1 MTIKEDTRYFN
12 ERAKHKVKCKCGH
25 SISMANRINKKLCS
39 WCGNYVYKNEKDK
52 FKDMLLK
59 KINV

>member
-25 SISMANRINKKLCS
+25 TVSIPSFMNKKLCTY
-39 WCGNYVYKNEKDK
+39 CGKYIYKEAKDE
-52 FKDMLLK
+52 FKDILLRK
-59 KINV
+59 LKA